1 MATFSALS
9 GSVLPKSTCPYSRPL
24 GTLWLIEHK
33 TLFPMSIFRKNSRAS
48 QAQGSSLLPGLVGPG
63 LRAIRNGSIS
73 AKAMVRSGG
82 GPFLGCPRIIMAPPS
97 RTLENCKINFG
108 KIRQNE
114 GSLELNKVSR
124 IFSQKLKISSK

>member
-97 RTLENCKINFG
+97 RTLKNYEIKINFG
-108 KIRQNE
+108 KIRQIE
-114 GSLELNKVSR
+114 RSLKNYK
-124 IFSQKLKISSK
+124 INFGKISSK